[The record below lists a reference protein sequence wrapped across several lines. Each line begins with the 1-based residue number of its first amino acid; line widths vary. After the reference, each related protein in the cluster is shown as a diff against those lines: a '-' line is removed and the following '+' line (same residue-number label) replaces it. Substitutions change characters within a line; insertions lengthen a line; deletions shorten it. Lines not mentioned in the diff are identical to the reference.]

1 MDVLKG
7 KKLKKKDIRV
17 TLVYRGVLLRNLFL
31 MRTLEYMYTSALV
44 SIKDQE
50 QKIKIIT
57 FRHRKKTQNF

>member
-7 KKLKKKDIRV
+7 KKLKKKKDIRV
-17 TLVYRGVLLRNLFL
+17 TLVEGSFEEPLSYENFS
-31 MRTLEYMYTSALV
+31 SALV